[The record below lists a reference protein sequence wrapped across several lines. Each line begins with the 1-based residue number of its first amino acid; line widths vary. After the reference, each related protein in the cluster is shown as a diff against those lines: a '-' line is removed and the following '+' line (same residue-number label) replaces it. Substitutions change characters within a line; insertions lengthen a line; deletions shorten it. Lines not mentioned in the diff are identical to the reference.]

1 MSVIKYIGR
10 TTDFRGNTLWE
21 LVGNLRDFGVGRLVI
36 RNMFQRYEEP
46 CYMRIL
52 KVDVKPHDPA
62 KDPIRKVAVTVEK
75 VWRGVVSPK
84 PVTIY
89 RTSYKPDY
97 ELVPKEE
104 ESKYLNNTK
113 KVSEQILAT
122 EVEFPPLFREFIRQ
136 ETGVEEPKMKVH
148 YKLTPNKRVRLAKE
162 GEKPTIKCT
171 MGLGTPASPKLY
183 EGIAL

>member
-10 TTDFRGNTLWE
+10 TTDFRGKTLWE
-21 LVGNLRDFGVGRLVI
+21 IVGNLRDFGVGRLVI
-36 RNMFQRYEEP
+36 RNKFQRYEEP

-52 KVDVKPHDPA
+52 KVEVTPHDPS

-75 VWRGVVSPK
+75 TWRGVVSPN

-97 ELVPKEE
+97 ELIPKEDE
-104 ESKYLNNTK
+104 PKYINNTK
-113 KVSEQILAT
+113 KVTEKLLADKI
-122 EVEFPPLFREFIRQ
+122 EFPPLFREYIRQ
-136 ETGVEEPKMKVH
+136 ETGIQEPTMKVH
-148 YKLTPNKRVRLAKE
+148 HKKTHNKIVRLVSE
-162 GEKPTIKCT
+162 GEKPTIECT

-183 EGIAL
+183 EGLL